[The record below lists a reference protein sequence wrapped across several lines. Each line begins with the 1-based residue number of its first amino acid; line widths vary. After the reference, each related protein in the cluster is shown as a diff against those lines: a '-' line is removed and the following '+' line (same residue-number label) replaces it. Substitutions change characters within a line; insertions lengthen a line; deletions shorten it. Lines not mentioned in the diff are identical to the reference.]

1 MMWCLEVVDDEDRW
15 FFIVRLRCAS
25 PHSCFATGP
34 DGLHVAA
41 CCPILAHRVE
51 IVMAKSSWAAFPH
64 PDKAFDYA
72 GDKLAKA
79 WPKLH
84 AGDQEPFPDE
94 KHIAK
99 LLKGNPALGKD
110 AHGIA
115 ESLQDA
121 WRAFHRGDFHE
132 AYETGVALKA
142 LGASVAVKAGGIHAT
157 YLVKNDKDKIARYEA
172 LAKLAEAAIAA
183 LPGEANSHYR
193 HAYALGRYSQG
204 ISITAAL
211 AQGVAGKVRA
221 SLDAA
226 LKIAP
231 KHAEA
236 RTALGLYHAEIVGKV
251 GGMLAK
257 LTYGASAGE
266 AEKQLKEALKLTPD
280 SPIAWIEYG
289 NMLLLLHG
297 DKREDDVA
305 EAYQKA
311 SKIKPRDAMEAL
323 DAAWAREQ
331 IE

>member
-1 MMWCLEVVDDEDRW
+1 
-15 FFIVRLRCAS
+15 
-25 PHSCFATGP
+25 
-34 DGLHVAA
+34 
-41 CCPILAHRVE
+41 
-51 IVMAKSSWAAFPH
+51 MAKSNWAAFPH
-64 PDKAFDYA
+64 PDKAYDYA

-84 AGDQEPFPDE
+84 AGDQEPFPDD

-99 LLKGNPALGKD
+99 LLKANSALGKD
-110 AHGIA
+110 AA
-115 ESLQDA
+115 KTAAVLQDA

-132 AYETGVALKA
+132 AYEAGIGLKA
-142 LGASVAVKAGGIHAT
+142 LGASVAIKAGGIHAT
-157 YLVKNDKDKIARYEA
+157 YLVKNDKDKVARYEA
-172 LAKLAEAAIAA
+172 LAKLAQGAIDA

-193 HAYALGRYSQG
+193 HAYALGRYSQCL
-204 ISITAAL
+204 SIAQAL
-211 AQGVAGKVRA
+211 AQGIAGKVRT
-221 SLDAA
+221 SLDAT

-257 LTYGASAGE
+257 ITYGASAGE

-289 NMLLLLHG
+289 NMLLLLYG

-305 EAYQKA
+305 EAFQKA
-311 SKIKPRDAMEAL
+311 SKLKPHDAMEAL
-323 DAAWAREQ
+323 DAVWARDQ

>member
-1 MMWCLEVVDDEDRW
+1 MLA
-15 FFIVRLRCAS
+15 CAY
-25 PHSCFATGP
+25 G
-34 DGLHVAA
+34 D
-41 CCPILAHRVE
+41 ID
-51 IVMAKSSWAAFPH
+51 MAKSGWAAFPH
-64 PDKAFDYA
+64 ADKAYDYS

-94 KHIAK
+94 KHVAR
-99 LLKGNPALGKD
+99 LLKAHPTLGKD
-110 AHGIA
+110 AA
-115 ESLQDA
+115 KAAATLQDA

-132 AYETGVALKA
+132 AYDACVAMKA
-142 LGASVAVKAGGIHAT
+142 LGASVAIKAGGIHAT
-157 YLVKNDKDKIARYEA
+157 YLVSNEKDKIARYET
-172 LAKLAEAAIAA
+172 LIKLAEAAIDT

-193 HAYALGRYSQG
+193 HAFALGRYSQS
-204 ISITAAL
+204 ISIAKAL
-211 AQGVAGKVRA
+211 AQGIAGKVKA
-221 SLDAA
+221 SLDAT
-226 LKIAP
+226 LKLAP

-236 RTALGLYHAEIVGKV
+236 RTALGVYHAEIVAKV

-289 NMLLLLHG
+289 NALLLLYG
-297 DKREDDVA
+297 DQREDDVA

-311 SKIKPRDAMEAL
+311 SKLKPRDAMEAL
-323 DAAWAREQ
+323 DAAWARDQ